1 MQPKTIRLIFLQ
13 MLPGV
18 VVNQKLGMKAFLN
31 GKIKKVI
38 IIVLNLLQRPFAE
51 LNILNHLKKSALSGD
66 HVTPKNFNFLVEN
79 N

>member
-51 LNILNHLKKSALSGD
+51 LNILKG
-66 HVTPKNFNFLVEN
+66 
-79 N
+79 